1 MKMNLMAALFG
12 LGIAAQ
18 LNAQQPPPLQ
28 LNTPYNCGNNVIV
41 VVKNCAMKNGTE
53 VCSLV
58 KGPANGPLGDEISLP
73 KAQAAA
79 IGLICPPQGS
89 ASQAAARTGAGGR
102 MFNPPYLSE
111 MPSVERVLAGMKTN
125 DPHETALRQV
135 WAFYE
140 LTEIIKTLSGDRE
153 FRGLLPDEQKIMGD
167 YQVAQYKVGQE
178 ADKAFP
184 NNKPSE
190 DLTYHFGRWD
200 PRFGYKGIDIWQFLS
215 EGLQS
220 QFAQIVGKDNAR
232 YAAMRAEQK
241 RIAAQGV
248 SANPQPVGAQPGMR
262 NDAGSIAMRKCVE
275 SGRSDMECMGEG
287 MKVGLADLMGGG
299 DPTKAIAPEG
309 GPGLRLSGVYSAG
322 NVSLGFDE
330 SATFVHCG
338 PQIPI
343 SVPYSVRRNG
353 QQLLV
358 SVDIPALSK
367 PLVLTYRADGKLAG
381 PGMVELAGQVP
392 AGGAVAH
399 TSTQYEA
406 QTQTT
411 MQTRQIDA
419 AEAQNYAGTDAV
431 HQNGMEY
438 SVTEP
443 VSTTS
448 YNPVPVTTYSVPTKT
463 KIEQCDVGVLPATG
477 SNVKISAALTQ
488 MFGTQAS
495 KAANTAP
502 GLRLAGTYAGA
513 GGFKAEFRDDSV
525 TLECGE
531 AHSADVYSVFYDG
544 NRFEVK
550 VQNGAVPFS
559 LALQPNGTLVG
570 SGTVDVAGRRI
581 VATSSGDPH
590 SFVRVNAR
598 CMLGTLTP
606 TQ

>member
-1 MKMNLMAALFG
+1 MKTILIALMSG
-12 LGIAAQ
+12 LGLVAPM
-18 LNAQQPPPLQ
+18 NAQQPPPLQ
-28 LNTPYNCGNNVIV
+28 LNTPYQCGNNIIV
-41 VVKNCAMKNGTE
+41 VVKNCSMRNGIE
-53 VCSLV
+53 MCSMV
-58 KGPANGPLGDEISLP
+58 KGPANGPLGDEISVP

-89 ASQAAARTGAGGR
+89 ASQAAKSAASGR
-102 MFNPPYLSE
+102 ILNPAYLGE
-111 MPSVERVLAGMKTN
+111 MPSVDRVLAGMKTN

-153 FRGLLPDEQKIMGD
+153 FRGLLPDEQKIMGE

-184 NNKPSE
+184 ANKPSE
-190 DLTYHFGRWD
+190 DLSYHFGRWD
-200 PRFGYKGIDIWQFLS
+200 PRFGYKGINIWQFFS

-220 QFAQIVGKDNAR
+220 QFTQIVGKDNAR

-287 MKVGLADLMGGG
+287 MKVGLADLMGSG

-309 GPGLRLSGVYSAG
+309 PAGLRLSGVYSGG
-322 NVSLGFDE
+322 NVSLTFGE
-330 SATFVHCG
+330 STTFVQCG
-338 PQIPI
+338 ELIPI
-343 SVPYSVRRNG
+343 SVPYSVRRDQ

-358 SVDIPALSK
+358 AVNIPALPK
-367 PLVLTYRADGKLAG
+367 PLLLTYRVDGKLVG
-381 PGMVELAGQVP
+381 PGVIELAGQVP
-392 AGGAVAH
+392 AGGAAAH

-406 QTQTT
+406 QTETT

-438 SVTEP
+438 SVSEP
-443 VSTTS
+443 VTTTS
-448 YNPVPVTTYSVPTKT
+448 YTPRAVTTYSVPTKT
-463 KIEQCDVGVLPATG
+463 KIEKCNVGVLPATG
-477 SNVKISAALTQ
+477 SNVKVSAMLTQ
-488 MFGTQAS
+488 VFGTQAS

-502 GLRLAGTYAGA
+502 GLRLAGTYAMVSGL
-513 GGFKAEFRDDSV
+513 KAEFRDDSV

-531 AHSADVYSVFYDG
+531 AHTADAYSVLYDA
-544 NRFEVK
+544 NRLDVRI
-550 VQNGAVPFS
+550 QNGSVPVA
-559 LALQPNGTLVG
+559 LALQANGVLAG

-590 SFVRVNAR
+590 NFVPINAR
-598 CMLGTLTP
+598 CALGNLVP
-606 TQ
+606 QK

>member
-1 MKMNLMAALFG
+1 MKTILIALMSG
-12 LGIAAQ
+12 LGPVA
-18 LNAQQPPPLQ
+18 LMNAQQPPPLQ
-28 LNTPYNCGNNVIV
+28 LNTPYQCGNNIIV
-41 VVKNCAMKNGTE
+41 VVKNCSMRNGTE
-53 VCSLV
+53 MCSMV
-58 KGPANGPLGDEISLP
+58 KGPANGPLGDEISVP

-89 ASQAAARTGAGGR
+89 ASQASKSAASGR
-102 MFNPPYLSE
+102 ILNPPYLGE
-111 MPSVERVLAGMKTN
+111 MPSVDRVLAGMKTN

-153 FRGLLPDEQKIMGD
+153 FRGLLPDEQKIMGE

-184 NNKPSE
+184 SNKPSE
-190 DLTYHFGRWD
+190 DLSYHFGRWD
-200 PRFGYKGIDIWQFLS
+200 PRFGYKGINIWQFFS

-220 QFAQIVGKDNAR
+220 QFTQIVGKDNAR

-287 MKVGLADLMGGG
+287 MKVGLADLMGSG

-309 GPGLRLSGVYSAG
+309 PAGLRLSGVYSGG
-322 NVSLGFDE
+322 NVSLTFGE
-330 SATFVHCG
+330 STTFVQCG
-338 PQIPI
+338 ELIPI
-343 SVPYSVRRNG
+343 SVPYSVRRDQ

-358 SVDIPALSK
+358 AVNIPALPK
-367 PLVLTYRADGKLAG
+367 PLLLTYRVDGKLVG
-381 PGMVELAGQVP
+381 PGVIELAGQVP
-392 AGGAVAH
+392 AGGAAAH

-406 QTQTT
+406 QTETT

-419 AEAQNYAGTDAV
+419 AEAQNYAGSDAV

-438 SVTEP
+438 SVSEP
-443 VSTTS
+443 VTTTS
-448 YNPVPVTTYSVPTKT
+448 YTPRAVTTYSVPTKT
-463 KIEQCDVGVLPATG
+463 KIEKCNVGVLPATG
-477 SNVKISAALTQ
+477 SNVKVSAMLTQ
-488 MFGTQAS
+488 VFGTQAS

-502 GLRLAGTYAGA
+502 GLRLAGTYAMVSGL
-513 GGFKAEFRDDSV
+513 KAEFRDDSV

-531 AHSADVYSVFYDG
+531 AHTADAYSVLYDA
-544 NRFEVK
+544 NRLDVRI
-550 VQNGAVPFS
+550 QNGSVPVA
-559 LALQPNGTLVG
+559 LALQSNGVLAG
-570 SGTVDVAGRRI
+570 SGIVDVAGRRI

-590 SFVRVNAR
+590 NFVPINAR
-598 CMLGTLTP
+598 CALGNLVP
-606 TQ
+606 QQ